1 MLKRSPYIYLG
12 GRTQEVPVTE
22 NSNPSLTAS
31 SIEVSNE
38 IMATAQCSLII
49 TTDDIYSFNEVRL
62 IEEKNMM

>member
-1 MLKRSPYIYLG
+1 M
-12 GRTQEVPVTE
+12 TVTE

>member
-1 MLKRSPYIYLG
+1 MYLG
-12 GRTQEVPVTE
+12 ERTQDVTVTE
-22 NSNPSLTAS
+22 NSNPSLTAY
-31 SIEVSNE
+31 SIQVSNE